1 EEVAAV
7 RAIFPD
13 LLAADPDADAD
24 SATAGRAV
32 CSSRSLRL
40 AVFLRRR
47 RLRCCAELDAGAP
60 GYPDSAGPGIRVRFE
75 SLDLCGRDCST
86 KQLEELVTSSLAA
99 SAESLAGAPA
109 LMQLVQVLVDLLDEL
124 ESDCASPS
132 GESQTVSPAAVDA
145 QGVPA
150 SADCSQDATAWR
162 CVLVHLE
169 HMRSRKIYLSHL
181 RSWTDSLGAGFSCR
195 VLLHD
200 CRSSIAA
207 HLLLAGPAA
216 RVAEFLRR
224 LRTERVDIDSRG
236 RPCRERLMSVLLDES
251 AGRRDASD
259 ASGFKTL
266 TCCQPDSVR
275 VEMTQHGCADWLPS
289 VLH

>member
-1 EEVAAV
+1 SSPEEEVAAV

-24 SATAGRAV
+24 SATTGRAV

-75 SLDLCGRDCST
+75 SLDLSDRDCST

-109 LMQLVQVLVDLLDEL
+109 
-124 ESDCASPS
+124 
-132 GESQTVSPAAVDA
+132 
-145 QGVPA
+145 
-150 SADCSQDATAWR
+150 
-162 CVLVHLE
+162 
-169 HMRSRKIYLSHL
+169 
-181 RSWTDSLGAGFSCR
+181 
-195 VLLHD
+195 
-200 CRSSIAA
+200 
-207 HLLLAGPAA
+207 A

-224 LRTERVDIDSRG
+224 LRTERVDNDSRG
-236 RPCRERLMSVLLDES
+236 RPCRERLMSVLHDES